1 MSEKYLNILCIED
14 SPSFV
19 KFLQKVFEPINNKID
34 FFSSIKE
41 SKEALLNTPY
51 DLIILDL
58 NINDSYGLNTLLRIK
73 SLNKFNSPIL
83 IVTSNRV
90 ISLLRSCLDN
100 GADDVIVKPIDKI
113 HNFLTKVFLLVDM
126 DRESKNSLREKHRI
140 PDNIWNNIL
149 NHF

>member
-58 NINDSYGLNTLLRIK
+58 NINDSYGLNTLLRVK

>member
-19 KFLQKVFEPINNKID
+19 KFLKKVFEPINNKID